1 MLRYDKGTSFAFL
14 SLLSGKKKKKNRRR
28 GGREQREA
36 GTHMPPQAAAGW
48 SPAPRYPC
56 THAGQW
62 GSMARRG

>member
-14 SLLSGKKKKKNRRR
+14 SLLSGKKKKNRRR

-36 GTHMPPQAAAGW
+36 GMHMPAQAAAGC
-48 SPAPRYPC
+48 SPAPWYPR

-62 GSMARRG
+62 GSVAWGG